1 MHKRQMRLSTA
12 AGRSRLESVPKDS
25 RTGSDNRLSV
35 GALCELRL
43 ADWLLKNNYW
53 VFSPIV
59 NHDGPVDL
67 VAVNRD
73 GEILLLDSKAD
84 NKRLIAG
91 RKTPS
96 RIYRTRSEL
105 QKKLGVQIAYVA
117 ADGTVSI
124 TDH

>member
-1 MHKRQMRLSTA
+1 M
-12 AGRSRLESVPKDS
+12 PKDS
-25 RTGSDNRLSV
+25 QTGSDNRLSV

-59 NHDGPVDL
+59 NHDGPIDL

-84 NKRLIAG
+84 NKRVNTD
-91 RKTPS
+91 RQKPS
-96 RIYRTRSEL
+96 RIYRPRSKL
-105 QKKLGVQIAYVA
+105 QKKLGVRIAYVE